1 MFRGGNLNFVVQNI
15 LIWII
20 IFLLVTLSS
29 FFSASE
35 IALSSCNKLRIKKKA
50 ADGDKRAKMVL
61 SLHEQYGKVLTSLLI
76 GNTVL
81 NIIVSTIG
89 AVVFTYYFEA
99 FGPGISTI
107 FFTVVL
113 LVFAEI
119 IPKTYANP
127 RAEDVCMK
135 NVYFMR
141 FSKILFT
148 PLIFL
153 FEKIRFIVN
162 RFNNIEN
169 VPEITEQE
177 IKFMLEEIK
186 GKGVL
191 EDSEGKLARSAL
203 DLDEIIASEVMTP
216 RVDLVA
222 VDFKKSVEEIKEV
235 FLKEKY
241 SRIPVFKENI
251 DNVVGILSE
260 KDFFREYLTDRN
272 FQIEDI
278 VEKALFI
285 PPQINI
291 SQLMN
296 EFQKSKTHMAI
307 VVDQYGGVE
316 GIITFEDVIKQLVG
330 DIYDEKNMYK
340 GKDILKIGENEWKV
354 NPDIS
359 VNVMFREIEQEGFID
374 LEQSSTVG
382 GWILEN
388 LGKLPKV
395 GDGLKE
401 DIHFLQWEILM
412 DLFIKILKLSLE
424 KWLKIGLLK
433 YTLKE

>member
-1 MFRGGNLNFVVQNI
+1 MGCKNLNFIVKNI
-15 LIWII
+15 LIWIVI
-20 IFLLVTLSS
+20 IFLIAFSS

-50 ADGDKRAKMVL
+50 SEGNKRAKMVL
-61 SLHEQYGKVLTSLLI
+61 VLNEQYGKVLTSLLI

-89 AVVFTYYFEA
+89 AVVFTAYFET

-107 FFTVVL
+107 FFTIVL
-113 LVFAEI
+113 LIFAEI
-119 IPKTYANP
+119 IPKTYANS

-135 NVYFMR
+135 NVYFMYFSR
-141 FSKILFT
+141 FLFA

-153 FEKIRFIVN
+153 FEKIRLMMN
-162 RFNNIEN
+162 KFNSNEN
-169 VPEITEQE
+169 MPEITEQE

-186 GKGVL
+186 GTGVL

-203 DLDEIIASEVMTP
+203 DLDEIVASEVMTP
-216 RVDLVA
+216 RVDLIA
-222 VDFKKSVEEIKEV
+222 VDFKKTIEEIKDV
-235 FLKEKY
+235 FLKEQY

-251 DNVVGILSE
+251 DNVVGILNE
-260 KDFFREYLTDRN
+260 KNFFKEYLNNKN
-272 FQIEDI
+272 FKIEDI
-278 VEKALFI
+278 IEKPLFI

-296 EFQKSKTHMAI
+296 EFQKSNTHMAI

-330 DIYDEKNMYK
+330 NIYDEKDENK
-340 GKDILKIGENEWKV
+340 GKDIIKTGENEWKV

-374 LEQSSTVG
+374 LEQNNTVG

-388 LGKLPKV
+388 LGKLPV
-395 GDGLKE
+395 NE
-401 DIHFLQWEILM
+401 DSFNYKN
-412 DLFIKILKLSLE
+412 FKIIVKKMHENRIVEVVVE
-424 KWLKIGLLK
+424 KR
-433 YTLKE
+433 EE